1 MSGIVAIASNAI
13 AAYQRALGTTSNNIA
28 NVATD
33 GYSRQEVALQANPMI
48 RVGSLYM
55 GSGVM
60 VDYIK
65 RNYNAFI
72 ESNLRNSGSDLASQ
86 EPMVNYANRVVDVL
100 GGQTMGLTSALDQ
113 FFSSARSLSADP
125 ASSVLRSSFVRDAQG
140 VASRFQELSSQLD
153 LLQEETAQILKGAVE
168 QINTLTDQLA
178 RVNQQLAGQRTEAAQ
193 APELL
198 DQRDRLLK
206 TLSGFTRIT
215 TRFETNGT
223 VSVSLGPL
231 STADIVVEGNKS
243 LQIGINFNP
252 AAPEKVSL
260 VLDPYGKPSTLSG
273 ITSGQLAGLMAF
285 REQVLGST
293 RAALDKLASTFATEV
308 NTVHQGGIDGY
319 GNTAGALFKFDPS
332 AATAA
337 GGLQVAFDDPLKVSA
352 AAQFRVIED
361 ANNAGNADATLVYAP
376 ATQAAGPPDLLLALV
391 NNDHPSAANK
401 PFNVSGSLPLGVA
414 SIANGMQD
422 VSIFLN
428 SMGDGQQLQILTRDG
443 RHILGAAMDAAQL
456 ISPDNGFAAGATYSS
471 AYLNQRG
478 SQELNPGYKGMSVFY
493 GAQADVR
500 MEQMYDS
507 KGLPTTPTPLP
518 ALLQGT
524 RMAMA
529 DDTTGIAALTL
540 NGVALGALPAL
551 RVGYT
556 TLQAGDIAEWITSKA
571 KDGIT
576 ATASNEIRVTD
587 AQLKLKQPLS
597 INGVLITPDQETGGF
612 SSKDALIAAINA
624 KTVAMGSGK
633 GVSASKAADGTLVLT
648 NVNGE
653 QGNDITIN
661 SGLPPPVDN
670 ALGLTAGTFTG
681 SVSLSR
687 PLSID
692 TETGKWDGSAT
703 PIELGFGS
711 SSPIAVFENGTNEI
725 TETATLTFKDLAAGA
740 SVTVGGLT
748 YTSTA
753 GNTAAQVAAAFASLT
768 SGMLY
773 TNSTLTS
780 RASTLNGGYT
790 GAFTTGYTTGTVSG
804 VGVVATSV
812 EAFTNVPAIVIS
824 SNGSTGTPADLA
836 KLGFRTGAYIKGAV
850 KDDLLV
856 FVTGA
861 GSASVS
867 ASYAGAPV
875 DAKQS
880 LRGQEMKVRF
890 SNGDTSRGESSADL
904 YYTITDSN
912 TTTEV
917 ARRKFDRNTL
927 EPGVQYQGLKLSF
940 SSPPLADDV
949 FTLDN
954 NRDGTGNNEN
964 MLALAALE
972 QKAMVG
978 NKTLSGA
985 YLDHVNEMGNI
996 ARQASIA
1003 KTALKVVNDQ
1013 ATVARNAIAGVNLD
1027 QEATDLIRFQQA
1039 YQAAAKVLQIAGT
1052 LFDNVLQIR

>member
-48 RVGSLYM
+48 HVGNLYM

-140 VASRFQELSSQLD
+140 VAARFQELSSQLD

-168 QINTLTDQLA
+168 QINTLTDRLA

-243 LQIGINFNP
+243 LQIGISFNP

-293 RAALDKLASTFATEV
+293 RAALDKLASTFAAEV

-352 AAQFRVIED
+352 AAQFRVIEG

-391 NNDHPSAANK
+391 NNDHPSAAK
-401 PFNVSGSLPLGVA
+401 TYTVSGDSYASVA
-414 SIANGMQD
+414 TLANGMQN
-422 VSIFLN
+422 VSLFLG
-428 SMGDGQQLQILTRDG
+428 SMGPGQQLQIMTRDG

-456 ISPDNGFAAGATYSS
+456 ISHDNGFAAGATYSPD
-471 AYLNQRG
+471 YLNKSG
-478 SQELNPGYKGMSVFY
+478 ALGYKGMTVFY

-500 MEQMYDS
+500 LEQMYDS
-507 KGLPTTPTPLP
+507 KGVPTTPKPLP

-529 DDTTGIAALTL
+529 ANTGIAANTLTL
-540 NGVALGALPAL
+540 NGVALGALAAPG
-551 RVGYT
+551 VGN
-556 TLQAGDIAEWITSKA
+556 TLQAGDIATWINTVKA
-571 KDGIT
+571 TTGIT
-576 ATASNEIRVTD
+576 ASASNEIRVTD
-587 AQLKLKQPLS
+587 SQLKLNQPLF
-597 INGVLITPDQETGGF
+597 INGKAIITPYPATKSDLIT
-612 SSKDALIAAINA
+612 AINNA
-624 KTVAMGSGK
+624 NTGLEPT
-633 GVSASKAADGTLVLT
+633 GVTASLSADSELVLT
-648 NVNGE
+648 SVNGK
-653 QGNDITIN
+653 DITIA
-661 SGLPPPVDN
+661 GVGN

-687 PLSID
+687 PLSINPI
-692 TETGKWDGSAT
+692 TGKWDGSAT

-711 SSPIAVFENGTNEI
+711 A
-725 TETATLTFKDLAAGA
+725 
-740 SVTVGGLT
+740 
-748 YTSTA
+748 
-753 GNTAAQVAAAFASLT
+753 
-768 SGMLY
+768 
-773 TNSTLTS
+773 
-780 RASTLNGGYT
+780 
-790 GAFTTGYTTGTVSG
+790 
-804 VGVVATSV
+804 
-812 EAFTNVPAIVIS
+812 
-824 SNGSTGTPADLA
+824 GTPADLA

-880 LRGQEMKVRF
+880 LRAQPMEVTF
-890 SNGDTSRGESSADL
+890 SNGNRPGESSADL

-927 EPGVQYQGLKLSF
+927 QPGLQYQGLKLSF
-940 SSPPLADDV
+940 SSPPLAGDV

>member
-13 AAYQRALGTTSNNIA
+13 AAYQRALSTTSNNIA

-48 RVGSLYM
+48 RVGNLYM

-140 VASRFQELSSQLD
+140 VAARFQELSSQLD
-153 LLQEETAQILKGAVE
+153 LLQEETSQALKGVVE

-206 TLSGFTRIT
+206 TLSGFTRTT

-231 STADIVVEGNKS
+231 STTDIVVEGNKS
-243 LQIGINFNP
+243 LQIGINLNG
-252 AAPEKVSL
+252 AAAEKVSL

-293 RAALDKLASTFATEV
+293 RAALDKLASSFAAEV
-308 NTVHQGGIDGY
+308 NAVHQGGIDGY
-319 GNTAGALFKFDPS
+319 GNTAGALFKFDPG

-337 GGLQVAFDDPLKVSA
+337 GGLQVVFDDPLKVSA
-352 AAQFRVIED
+352 AAQFRVIEG

-376 ATQAAGPPDLLLALV
+376 ATQAAGPPNLPLALV
-391 NNDHPSAANK
+391 NNDHPSAAK
-401 PFNVSGSLPLGVA
+401 AYTLGTGSYAGVA
-414 SIANGMQD
+414 TVANGMQN
-422 VSIFLN
+422 VSLFLN
-428 SMGDGQQLQILTRDG
+428 TMGPGQQLQIFTRDG
-443 RHILGAAMDAAQL
+443 RHILGAAMEPQNL
-456 ISPDNGFAAGATYSS
+456 LLTTDNGFAAGATYSN
-471 AYLNQRG
+471 AYLYD
-478 SQELNPGYKGMSVFY
+478 SQTSNPDYKGMTVFY

-500 MEQMYDS
+500 LEPMYDS
-507 KGLPTTPTPLP
+507 KGVPIAPKPLP

-524 RMAMA
+524 RMTMA
-529 DDTTGIAALTL
+529 ADTGIAANTLTL
-540 NGVALGALPAL
+540 NGISLEALIPG
-551 RVGYT
+551 VGE
-556 TLQAGDIAEWITSKA
+556 TLQAGDIADWINEVQETT
-571 KDGIT
+571 GIT

-587 AQLKLKQPLS
+587 AQLKLKQPFLY
-597 INGVLITPDQETGGF
+597 INGVEIEPDQGVLGF

-624 KTVAMGSGK
+624 KTADTDVYAR
-633 GVSASKAADGTLVLT
+633 KAADGTLVLT
-648 NVNGE
+648 NGDSQ

-703 PIELGFGS
+703 PIEFGFGS
-711 SSPIAVFENGTNEI
+711 GDPDGTP
-725 TETATLTFKDLAAGA
+725 ADLA
-740 SVTVGGLT
+740 
-748 YTSTA
+748 
-753 GNTAAQVAAAFASLT
+753 
-768 SGMLY
+768 
-773 TNSTLTS
+773 
-780 RASTLNGGYT
+780 
-790 GAFTTGYTTGTVSG
+790 
-804 VGVVATSV
+804 
-812 EAFTNVPAIVIS
+812 
-824 SNGSTGTPADLA
+824 GTPADLA
-836 KLGFRTGAYIKGAV
+836 KLGFRTGATIKGAV
-850 KDDLLV
+850 RDDLLV

-880 LRGQEMKVRF
+880 LRGQPMEVTF
-890 SNGDTSRGESSADL
+890 SNGDTNLDEDPDDL
-904 YYTITDSN
+904 YYSITDSN

-927 EPGVQYQGLKLSF
+927 QPGLQYQGLQMSF
-940 SSPPLADDV
+940 TSAPLAGDV
-949 FTLDN
+949 FVMDN